1 MMLYLGSISYLLL
14 LGFPLKVQTI
24 PSYYFL
30 IFFNENYLLVLQA
43 VVAVAT
49 SLGLERL
56 AC

>member
-1 MMLYLGSISYLLL
+1 MMFYLGSISDLLL
-14 LGFPLKVQTI
+14 LGFPLKVQTV
-24 PSYYFL
+24 P
-30 IFFNENYLLVLQA
+30 NENYLLILQA